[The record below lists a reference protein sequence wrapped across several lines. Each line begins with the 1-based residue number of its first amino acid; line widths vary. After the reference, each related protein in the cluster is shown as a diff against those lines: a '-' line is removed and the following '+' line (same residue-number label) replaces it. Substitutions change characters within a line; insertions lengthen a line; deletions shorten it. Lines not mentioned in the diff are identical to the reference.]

1 MIDIDARKCFEKM
14 FKLSRELENTTI
26 QMEKLINDSDVS
38 DELKEEASKMR
49 KLTYDNCEL
58 AQELYNNY

>member
-1 MIDIDARKCFEKM
+1 MIDIDVKKCYEKM
-14 FKLSRELENTTI
+14 FKLSRELEDTTI